1 MFIVTIS
8 RSTRHSICV
17 MLCFILMNISG
28 TSDDTGMA
36 RSDSAVAL
44 DDGIISIA
52 VESRIITMINRI
64 ATRARPLSEYLSD
77 RYIAAEHMT
86 ITVTIANMPIDAPPS
101 SDIAE
106 KPLGNSSAK

>member
-106 KPLGNSSAK
+106 KPLGSSSAK